1 MKLLLSRKSLNILS
15 SLSFHVFHTSGITAL
30 CLPLQPFLEE
40 ELGFLGGH
48 LHRQYTLKQT
58 PHIRSFSVM
67 EIPCGILIALFNFQV
82 QEDTP

>member
-1 MKLLLSRKSLNILS
+1 MGCVRAGP
-15 SLSFHVFHTSGITAL
+15 VAETADEGDAITAL

-67 EIPCGILIALFNFQV
+67 EIPCDILIALFNFQV
-82 QEDTP
+82 QENTP